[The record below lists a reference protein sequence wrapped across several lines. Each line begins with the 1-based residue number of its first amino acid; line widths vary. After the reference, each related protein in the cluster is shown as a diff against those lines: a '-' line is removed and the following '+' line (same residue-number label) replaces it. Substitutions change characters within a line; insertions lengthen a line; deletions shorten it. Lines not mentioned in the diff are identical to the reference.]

1 MYVANQHRI
10 CESDAINFAQKTG
23 VGEFISLFDGKIQA
37 TRVPFIVI
45 EENSPKPATKPVF
58 HLETHLSQVNP
69 QWRGE
74 NEGEALL
81 VVNVADQHV
90 LGHLLPPEQEFARL
104 PQVPTWDYV
113 TIHLRGKFTA
123 FHDDDWKIAHLKRF
137 VKNFEPVWKMDTHSN
152 YQRLNHALPA
162 LVGIRMEISEVIG
175 KAKLHQQL
183 ASTQIALLAKKL
195 QDQEENNY
203 IPQLMKDISVPWAK
217 MREERVAFARE
228 QKTLPIVNPAR
239 PAESAD

>member
-1 MYVANQHRI
+1 
-10 CESDAINFAQKTG
+10 
-23 VGEFISLFDGKIQA
+23 
-37 TRVPFIVI
+37 
-45 EENSPKPATKPVF
+45 
-58 HLETHLSQVNP
+58 
-69 QWRGE
+69 
-74 NEGEALL
+74 
-81 VVNVADQHV
+81 
-90 LGHLLPPEQEFARL
+90 
-104 PQVPTWDYV
+104 
-113 TIHLRGKFTA
+113 
-123 FHDDDWKIAHLKRF
+123 
-137 VKNFEPVWKMDTHSN
+137 MDTHSN

-203 IPQLMKDISVPWAK
+203 IPQLMKDISVPWAQ

-228 QKTLPIVNPAR
+228 QKTLPIVNPTR